1 MRELTIGKNDAG
13 QRLDKFL
20 SKALDMPQSLL
31 YKCVRTKKIKLNRKR
46 AEISTKLCEGDT
58 VQCFINDEFFRGG
71 GAPLTADGTATNSSA
86 VLERLS
92 FNLDI
97 AYEDENIIVVNKPQG
112 LSVHEDELYKTNTL
126 ISYIQSYLYKKGEYD
141 PASELSFA
149 PALCNRIDRNTM
161 GLVIAAKNAE
171 ALRIMNEKIKL
182 REIDKF
188 YLCAVH
194 GIPKVRSDTLRG
206 YLLKDEKTNTVRVY
220 EKNPPRGAKE
230 IITKYKV
237 ISTVRDK
244 ALLEVE
250 LLTGRTHQIRAHMAF
265 AGHPLVGDG
274 KYGKNEADRK
284 QGLKYQ
290 SLCSYKLRFSFEG
303 ECGAL
308 GYLGGKEICIPKDK
322 IFFTKEFFGG
332 SKNDEL

>member
-1 MRELTIGKNDAG
+1 
-13 QRLDKFL
+13 
-20 SKALDMPQSLL
+20 
-31 YKCVRTKKIKLNRKR
+31 
-46 AEISTKLCEGDT
+46 
-58 VQCFINDEFFRGG
+58 
-71 GAPLTADGTATNSSA
+71 
-86 VLERLS
+86 
-92 FNLDI
+92 
-97 AYEDENIIVVNKPQG
+97 
-112 LSVHEDELYKTNTL
+112 
-126 ISYIQSYLYKKGEYD
+126 
-141 PASELSFA
+141 
-149 PALCNRIDRNTM
+149 
-161 GLVIAAKNAE
+161 
-171 ALRIMNEKIKL
+171 
-182 REIDKF
+182 
-188 YLCAVH
+188 
-194 GIPKVRSDTLRG
+194 
-206 YLLKDEKTNTVRVY
+206 
-220 EKNPPRGAKE
+220 
-230 IITKYKV
+230 V

-265 AGHPLVGDG
+265 VGHPLVGDG